1 MADFNAQANEYS
13 PLRTQLQTVHNTQI
27 KNINAAFT
35 VLKLVAATNGGFHVE
50 ATSKKINKLL
60 DTISDDVLPALA
72 VVFSESE
79 SSMDN
84 FVSKVEKLDKES

>member
-13 PLRTQLQTVHNTQI
+13 PLRIQLQTVHQAQV

-50 ATSKKINKLL
+50 TMSKKINKLL
-60 DTISDDVLPALA
+60 DTISDEVLPALA
-72 VVFSESE
+72 VVLGESE
-79 SSMDN
+79 GSMDD
-84 FVSKVEKLDKES
+84 FASKVEKLDQES